1 MANHVI
7 QWETLGKLSSLINC
21 EADRGT
27 NELVVKKRGW
37 KAKIEK
43 QNASNV
49 SAMICCICTVLYYQK
64 KKKGVCKNW
73 LIFKPK
79 KNENRE
85 GQKLRTSHGLKSL
98 LLWALNRKIRV
109 IKASRKNFL

>member
-1 MANHVI
+1 M
-7 QWETLGKLSSLINC
+7 
-21 EADRGT
+21 
-27 NELVVKKRGW
+27 LVMCQLLFVVF
-37 KAKIEK
+37 A
-43 QNASNV
+43 QY
-49 SAMICCICTVLYYQK
+49 CITK
-64 KKKGVCKNW
+64 KKKKECANNW